1 MDINGKIKR
10 ISGGQV
16 IGSRIQ
22 AIVTLLT
29 KGRNKMTSINGRDLY
44 WDERCL
50 RQPNAQR
57 VVRLLHEM
65 QRTSHID
72 RRLDNVSPQ
81 TERRATGLLAGL
93 RHVFAK
99 QSPA

>member
-1 MDINGKIKR
+1 
-10 ISGGQV
+10 
-16 IGSRIQ
+16 
-22 AIVTLLT
+22 
-29 KGRNKMTSINGRDLY
+29 MTSIHGRDLY

-72 RRLDNVSPQ
+72 RRLNDLSPR
-81 TERRATGLLAGL
+81 TERRLAGLLAGL
-93 RHVFAK
+93 RHFLAK
-99 QSPA
+99 QPPA